1 MRTKLLIF
9 TVLIFFSCGNNQ
21 KDSCKNGC
29 KEAIREAIEQG
40 AFYDLKGEEV
50 IIAKNIDKK
59 GNYLDPEKVE
69 EDIIFNI
76 DGRNKSYQIVHIGA
90 CSQRTFY
97 ISGQFLGKL
106 PSQSSSRKYLDLDT
120 VKLVMKNIFSI
131 NGKLLRMLDARK
143 TTKQEN
149 PKAVE
154 LDVLL
159 VELEGDLPMASYTNV
174 VLGKKG
180 LKRNTPF
187 SLHLKLGDWDTKF
200 DDCQV
205 PSPEISPKDYNVGG
219 HSCNGSISY

>member
-90 CSQRTFY
+90 CSQRTLY
-97 ISGQFLGKL
+97 QW
-106 PSQSSSRKYLDLDT
+106 T
-120 VKLVMKNIFSI
+120 VSWKATFSKFFQKIFRS
-131 NGKLLRMLDARK
+131 
-143 TTKQEN
+143 
-149 PKAVE
+149 
-154 LDVLL
+154 
-159 VELEGDLPMASYTNV
+159 
-174 VLGKKG
+174 
-180 LKRNTPF
+180 
-187 SLHLKLGDWDTKF
+187 
-200 DDCQV
+200 
-205 PSPEISPKDYNVGG
+205 
-219 HSCNGSISY
+219 